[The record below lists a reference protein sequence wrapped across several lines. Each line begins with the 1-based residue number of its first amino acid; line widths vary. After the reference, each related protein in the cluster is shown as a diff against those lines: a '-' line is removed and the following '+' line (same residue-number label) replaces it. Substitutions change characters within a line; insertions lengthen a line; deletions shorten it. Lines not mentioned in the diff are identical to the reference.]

1 MVIPILAAMFAQ
13 LTGQFL
19 HKTPT
24 RVVIDCNGVGY
35 EVHISLNTYTVIN
48 PLEKGSLFTHLKVS
62 EDAFTL
68 YGFAELAEKEIFL
81 KLISVSGVGAG
92 TARMMLNSLKP
103 GEIQQ
108 AIASNNVKLL
118 ESIKGI
124 GKKTA
129 ERIALELRDK
139 MGAIA
144 TAGGMVPI
152 LHNTAEQ
159 EALEALVALGI
170 SKTVAEQA
178 IRKTQSSSTGPL
190 PVEAIIKQA
199 LKFL

>member
-1 MVIPILAAMFAQ
+1 
-13 LTGQFL
+13 
-19 HKTPT
+19 
-24 RVVIDCNGVGY
+24 
-35 EVHISLNTYTVIN
+35 
-48 PLEKGSLFTHLKVS
+48 
-62 EDAFTL
+62 
-68 YGFAELAEKEIFL
+68 
-81 KLISVSGVGAG
+81 
-92 TARMMLNSLKP
+92 MMLNSLKP

-139 MGAIA
+139 MGGITA
-144 TAGGMVPI
+144 AGGMVTA

-178 IRKTQSSSTGPL
+178 IRKTQSSATGPL
-190 PVEAIIKQA
+190 PLIRIIPDQT
-199 LKFL
+199 